1 MRCHLEGLTPPLVGK
16 SLPITVARPA
26 RIKTNKGSD
35 DVGEVLV
42 AIDGLRLQLTNHSK
56 IRCAI
61 NDRPTAEAAELVH
74 GDRLTIG
81 KQSFKVVVEEVAC
94 TVCDTGFTMVD
105 RAKGWSDGARHICC
119 QCLKKG
125 VRPANLA
132 NAASGV
138 VAEPAA
144 ELPDAVGTGSAS
156 RISTDQDGDSDT
168 TQAVATSAPGQVP
181 ENDRNR
187 RQRRLSASRLAQ
199 VEAPEVKN
207 GLFAKVGQV
216 FSNRES
222 REDRKRLEHLEVERQ
237 ALLVQAGRLALSE
250 NNGFGIPDHLY
261 NPLLKGVQVSLRLQD
276 FSIPAIERWRSIRGR
291 LSQLDAEIG
300 ACRAQLGWGTDRSL
314 AIPPVPLAS
323 DQRARQDHTFEIMD
337 GLATMELD
345 GESVLDDQ
353 VALAPGTLTDAPST
367 SAGPASSARSSSG
380 RRNLRRRH

>member
-16 SLPITVARPA
+16 SLPITALRPA
-26 RIKTNKGSD
+26 RIKTNKGAD
-35 DVGEVLV
+35 DVGEVVV
-42 AIDGLRLQLTNHSK
+42 ALDGLRLQLTNHSK

-61 NDRPTAEAAELVH
+61 NDRPTAETAELAH

-81 KQSFKVVVEEVAC
+81 KQSFQVVVEAVTC
-94 TVCDTGFTMVD
+94 TVCDSNFTIVD
-105 RAKGWSDGARHICC
+105 RAKGWSDGDRHICS

-132 NAASGV
+132 NAST
-138 VAEPAA
+138 VAVSERGS
-144 ELPDAVGTGSAS
+144 ELPEGVGGTSSGSRA
-156 RISTDQDGDSDT
+156 STDHEGDNDT
-168 TQAVATSAPGQVP
+168 TQAVALNAAGKVP
-181 ENDRNR
+181 ETDRNR

-216 FSNRES
+216 FSGRES
-222 REDRKRLEHLEVERQ
+222 REDRKRLEQLDVERQ
-237 ALLVQAGRLALSE
+237 ALLVQAGRLAISE

-300 ACRAQLGWGTDRSL
+300 ACRSQLGLGSDRSL
-314 AIPPVPLAS
+314 AMPPVPLAS

-337 GLATMELD
+337 GLATMELE
-345 GESVLDDQ
+345 GESALDDQ
-353 VALAPGTLTDAPST
+353 VALAPGTLEEAPSA
-367 SAGPASSARSSSG
+367 SASPGSGRTASG
-380 RRNLRRRH
+380 RRNLRRRR